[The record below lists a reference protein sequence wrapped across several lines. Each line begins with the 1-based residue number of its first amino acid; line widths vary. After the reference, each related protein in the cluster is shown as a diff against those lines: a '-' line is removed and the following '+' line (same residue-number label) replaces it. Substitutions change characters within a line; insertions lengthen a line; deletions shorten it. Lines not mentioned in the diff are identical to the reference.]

1 MSPHKHLAVKSAVSG
16 HNHALQDAAVCDLGA
31 RAGPVPRGREKHC
44 RVAAASAPLPTSAP
58 TVSSE
63 SDSPTPLIPRLHPKI
78 PHPNL
83 HPSVLITI
91 QIHKIYSRLIEYTPS
106 ATLCEEEVEV
116 RRSNHRSAD
125 EIASAF
131 FPGRAMQEYKQ
142 CPKPPDRQT
151 RVSDSLGWVLTGRHH
166 NGSQI
171 RIQ

>member
-16 HNHALQDAAVCDLGA
+16 HNHALLDAAVCDLGA

-44 RVAAASAPLPTSAP
+44 RVTAASAPLPTSAP

-106 ATLCEEEVEV
+106 ATLRDREARVCQ
-116 RRSNHRSAD
+116 SNRRSAD
-125 EIASAF
+125 EI
-131 FPGRAMQEYKQ
+131 
-142 CPKPPDRQT
+142 
-151 RVSDSLGWVLTGRHH
+151 VLGALCGAERCGEEDDGDWGNETLG
-166 NGSQI
+166 NGEARLPI
-171 RIQ
+171 